1 MHKVLIVSLTAAL
14 ISARLTGVAEAAYT
28 ERDVNRMEDLIS
40 AGNWVD
46 LRIFLL
52 SNPRFL
58 NGSDAFTQ
66 QLQKFLDETDSLY
79 TALTF
84 DPSLFPNV
92 TSATPTEPVRRVARA
107 PETQQDD
114 EPGTGTAATATSAA
128 TLAAPSANAAQSIY

>member
-1 MHKVLIVSLTAAL
+1 MHKVLLVSLSAAL
-14 ISARLTGVAEAAYT
+14 ISVRLTGMAEAAYT

-52 SNPRFL
+52 ANPRVL
-58 NGSDAFTQ
+58 NGSDSFTQ

-84 DPSLFPNV
+84 DSSLFPNV
-92 TSATPTEPVRRVARA
+92 SVATPTAPPPRVVRA
-107 PETQQDD
+107 PRPSQNDNSEGNSQAITQASQR
-114 EPGTGTAATATSAA
+114 
-128 TLAAPSANAAQSIY
+128 PSANAAQSIY